1 MGRGASTAW
10 PRAWRVSDHD
20 GARRRPTAGVGDEG
34 QPAVRGDE
42 EARRGEGG
50 SVCGGGALLR
60 SFLSLSSVREVEDG
74 MRGRRR
80 RDLTVARVQIGRIWA
95 DRPKN
100 WAGAPAQSAA
110 IINVHRYRFML
121 YYTH

>member
-1 MGRGASTAW
+1 MAQVGRRG
-10 PRAWRVSDHD
+10 
-20 GARRRPTAGVGDEG
+20 
-34 QPAVRGDE
+34 GDE

-74 MRGRRR
+74 VRGRRR
-80 RDLTVARVQIGRIWA
+80 RDLTVAHVQIGQIWA

-110 IINVHRYRFML
+110 QC
-121 YYTH
+121 